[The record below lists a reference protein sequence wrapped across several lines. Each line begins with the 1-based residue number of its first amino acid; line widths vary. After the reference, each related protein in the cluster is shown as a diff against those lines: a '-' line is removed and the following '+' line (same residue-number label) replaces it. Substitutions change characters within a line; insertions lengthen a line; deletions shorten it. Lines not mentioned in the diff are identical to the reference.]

1 MFQNL
6 IPQRTKNT
14 IRRVFKTIIAVGI
27 LLFLIN
33 YVDTKELLER
43 LKGSNFT
50 YILFAVLLVFPNIL
64 LQFLKWNLVCRK
76 LLHIENKTEILK
88 SLFYGIGAGTFTPMK
103 IGEYFARAIP
113 FRNKSVVEVTIATAI
128 DKVIPL
134 FIVILLGITS
144 VIFFL
149 QANDY
154 SSFFSGNEIV
164 AVVLLIL
171 IILMF
176 SIILRKPIR
185 TRIWNRL
192 KNIPIL
198 KPLPESISRIKSLE
212 KKSILLLIALS
223 SLLHLTFTI
232 QMSFF
237 LSAFANEINFFQYF
251 IIANLVIFTQVILLP
266 IGFGE
271 LAIREGA
278 AVFYTEA
285 YGMAGAIGFN
295 AGLLLWLLNI
305 VLPSIIGF
313 FLLLTRDK

>member
-1 MFQNL
+1 MSQNL
-6 IPQRTKNT
+6 IPQRKKNT
-14 IRRVFKTIIAVGI
+14 VRKVFKVIIAVGI
-27 LLFLIN
+27 FLFLII
-33 YVDTKELLER
+33 YVDTKEILER
-43 LKGSNFT
+43 LKGSNFH
-50 YILFAVLLVFPNIL
+50 YILIAVLLAFPNIL

-113 FRNKSVVEVTIATAI
+113 FSKKSVVEVTIATVI
-128 DKVIPL
+128 DKLIPM
-134 FIVILLGITS
+134 FIVILSGITS
-144 VIFFL
+144 MIFFL
-149 QANDY
+149 QVNDY

-164 AVVLLIL
+164 AIILFIL

-176 SIILRKPIR
+176 IIILWKPIR
-185 TRIWNRL
+185 TRIWYRL

-198 KPLPESISRIKSLE
+198 KPLHGSTSRIKSLE
-212 KKSILLLIALS
+212 KKSIFVLIALS

-232 QMSFF
+232 QMSFL

-251 IIANLVIFTQVILLP
+251 IVANLVIFTQVILLP
-266 IGFGE
+266 IGLWE

-278 AVFYTEA
+278 AVFYTEG

-295 AGLLLWLLNI
+295 AGLLLWILNI